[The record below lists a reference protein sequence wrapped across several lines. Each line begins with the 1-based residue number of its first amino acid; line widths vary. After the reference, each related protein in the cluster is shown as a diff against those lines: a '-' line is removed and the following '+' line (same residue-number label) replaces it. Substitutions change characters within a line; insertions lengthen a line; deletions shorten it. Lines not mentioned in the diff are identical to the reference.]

1 MAVVQTGTLQIT
13 LAASTASTP
22 VQLNAYYRQIEV
34 VNTTAN
40 AVWVTVDG
48 STPAVPAA
56 GEVVGNVFYVPPVIG
71 AVTRIPLPYQEQQGV
86 PSSGGTP
93 VPAVPVSVA
102 AISGAAGGIVV
113 LAGYT
118 VRAD

>member
-1 MAVVQTGTLQIT
+1 MIVQIGTLQIT
-13 LAASTASTP
+13 LAADTATTP
-22 VQLNAYYRQIEV
+22 VQLNADYRQIEV

-48 STPAVPAA
+48 SVPSIPAA
-56 GEVVGNVFYVPPVIG
+56 GVVSDSVLYVPPVVG

-86 PSSGGTP
+86 PSVGGSPIFATP
-93 VPAVPVSVA
+93 VFVA
-102 AISGAAGGIVV
+102 AISAAAGGIVV